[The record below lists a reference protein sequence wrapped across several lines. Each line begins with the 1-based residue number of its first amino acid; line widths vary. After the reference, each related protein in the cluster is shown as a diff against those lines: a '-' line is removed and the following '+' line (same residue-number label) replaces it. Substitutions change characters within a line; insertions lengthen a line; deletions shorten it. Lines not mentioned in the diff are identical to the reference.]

1 MRDIASVSLAYDSR
15 KAIVMQQSIIEKCLN
30 KKKEEMK
37 NDNERFSRILYE
49 NFWKNEDV
57 NKSFFVNIQK
67 LCSSLFLQ
75 LD

>member
-1 MRDIASVSLAYDSR
+1 
-15 KAIVMQQSIIEKCLN
+15 
-30 KKKEEMK
+30 MK